1 MTFNQGKSTH
11 LKTWVQ
17 EKRETWETKV
27 KKVPDSDFH
36 RISYICVPCWTPA
49 KQPYTVNYLK
59 EETNRDL
66 LSLALSEK
74 KQLAGCVVANTQS
87 SVFKAGQAKQE
98 YDELLFLRSS
108 LRKWSRIKLT
118 KHGWTEFS
126 TIWDNLKDKRKSKTL
141 LSCKDY
147 FTPYTYTFVLFCI
160 FFLICNS
167 QSLMVTTVLGEQRHY
182 LVELLETGSTQNHR
196 TDGKKLICSEKFQA
210 KMIGNLHQ

>member
-1 MTFNQGKSTH
+1 MTFNQGKSTR

-36 RISYICVPCWTPA
+36 RISYICVPCWAPA

-66 LSLALSEK
+66 PSLALSEK
-74 KQLAGCVVANTQS
+74 KQLAGCVVANTQ
-87 SVFKAGQAKQE
+87 
-98 YDELLFLRSS
+98 FLRSS

-126 TIWDNLKDKRKSKTL
+126 IIWDNLRDKRKSKTL

-167 QSLMVTTVLGEQRHY
+167 QSLMVTTALGEQRHY
-182 LVELLETGSTQNHR
+182 LVELLETGSRQNHR